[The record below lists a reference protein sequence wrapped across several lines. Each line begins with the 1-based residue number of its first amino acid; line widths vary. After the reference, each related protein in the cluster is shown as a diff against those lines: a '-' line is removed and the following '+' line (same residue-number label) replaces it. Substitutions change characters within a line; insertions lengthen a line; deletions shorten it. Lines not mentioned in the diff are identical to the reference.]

1 MKKSRSYS
9 EALQDLEKYLDKL
22 NKGEV
27 PIDKLEST
35 VRSAAETIKFL
46 RQKLRSTQ
54 TEITGILKDI
64 EDDDSLETKNG
75 NQARTQ

>member
-1 MKKSRSYS
+1 MKKNSSYS
-9 EALQDLEKYLDKL
+9 EVLQELEKILDKL
-22 NKGEV
+22 NKGEI

-35 VRSAAETIKFL
+35 VRSASEMIKFL

-64 EDDDSLETKNG
+64 EDDDGLEST
-75 NQARTQ
+75 